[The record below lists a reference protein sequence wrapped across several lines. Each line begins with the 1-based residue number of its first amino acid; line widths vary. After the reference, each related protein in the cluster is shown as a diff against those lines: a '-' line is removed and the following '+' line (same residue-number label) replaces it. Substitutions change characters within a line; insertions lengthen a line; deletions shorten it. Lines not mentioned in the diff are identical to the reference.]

1 MVKVPTSSHSYMKVE
16 PTINTEQPPVD
27 TSGINNLNSESGI
40 ATFETVAILI
50 TNDIRMSD
58 YLSQLLKSGR
68 MILADTKQ
76 VKIPPSKKAAKGKAS
91 MNDVSGVMEQ
101 DPHKNFIK
109 WCISEKPKPKE
120 IVAQMKKFIEG
131 AEAEL

>member
-1 MVKVPTSSHSYMKVE
+1 MCFRHVVFPQRVE
-16 PTINTEQPPVD
+16 PTISTEQPPVD
-27 TSGINNLNSESGI
+27 TSGSNNLNSESGI
-40 ATFETVAILI
+40 LTFAILI

-76 VKIPPSKKAAKGKAS
+76 VKIPPSKKKGKAS
-91 MNDVSGVMEQ
+91 MDDVMGKMEQ

-120 IVAQMKKFIEG
+120 IVAQLKKFIEG

>member
-1 MVKVPTSSHSYMKVE
+1 
-16 PTINTEQPPVD
+16 
-27 TSGINNLNSESGI
+27 
-40 ATFETVAILI
+40 
-50 TNDIRMSD
+50 MSD

-76 VKIPPSKKAAKGKAS
+76 VKIPPSKKKGKAS
-91 MNDVSGVMEQ
+91 MDDVMGKMEQ

-120 IVAQMKKFIEG
+120 IVAQLKKFIEG